1 MTKKDKFPDD
11 GFGVRIWFK
20 SGLDKK
26 HAEIVVDGSVSMDNE
41 ELDSEEFKNKM
52 GEYVVRMLKQGI
64 FSYEQEKQKLE
75 EKKDKAKAKVKKIE
89 ATY

>member
-1 MTKKDKFPDD
+1 MTKKDKFPDK
-11 GFGVRIWFK
+11 GFCMRIWFK

-75 EKKDKAKAKVKKIE
+75 EKKAKAKSKKIE
-89 ATY
+89 ATH